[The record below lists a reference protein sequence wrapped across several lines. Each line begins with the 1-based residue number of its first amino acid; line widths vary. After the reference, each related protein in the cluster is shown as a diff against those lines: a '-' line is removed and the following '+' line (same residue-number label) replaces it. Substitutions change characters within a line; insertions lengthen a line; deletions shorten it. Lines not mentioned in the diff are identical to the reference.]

1 MSGRDRLAPV
11 LSSLPARTVTV
22 VRAFHAACAL
32 CPDWRGPDRATFA
45 DAGGDRQ
52 QHLDQHNADSTDA

>member
-1 MSGRDRLAPV
+1 MF
-11 LSSLPARTVTV
+11 SSLPARTVTV
-22 VRAFHAACAL
+22 VKTWHAACSL

-52 QHLDQHNADSTDA
+52 QHLDQHNAGGGDG